1 MLPYIVVTTLTLA
14 VVLYTEMLQA
24 RNAIGGQAGSL
35 GPSAKVTLIVGT
47 IAKTLASAAFIACAI
62 AADAFSTVAG
72 QMLFIALVWSFLG
85 DVLLVFKGSRPA
97 FIFGIAAFL
106 MAHLGYV
113 MLFRVRG
120 LELTSV
126 LIGLAVFGVFA
137 FFIWRVLSRHV
148 QGGMRVAVGA
158 YIAVITLMV
167 ATSVS
172 TSLVVVGPD
181 IFEQALPFVAAF
193 LFWVSDLTVAR
204 QRFVQQS
211 MWNRVIGLP
220 LYYAAQYLFIALA
233 T

>member
-14 VVLYTEMLQA
+14 VVLYTEFRRA
-24 RNAIGGQAGSL
+24 TNALLA
-35 GPSAKVTLIVGT
+35 VGA
-47 IAKTLASAAFIACAI
+47 IAKTFASAAFVACAI
-62 AADAFSTVAG
+62 AADAMATLQG
-72 QMLFIALVWSFLG
+72 QMLVIALVWSFLG

-97 FIFGIAAFL
+97 FMFGIAAFL

-126 LIGLAVFGVFA
+126 LIGLAVFGVCA
-137 FFIWRVLSRHV
+137 LFIWRVLSRHV
-148 QGGMRVAVGA
+148 QGGMRIAVVA

-167 ATSVS
+167 ATALS
-172 TSLVVVGPD
+172 TSLVVEAPD
-181 IFEQALPFVAAF
+181 VVTRYLPFAAAF

-211 MWNRVIGLP
+211 IWNRVIGLP